1 MPDSPQKV
9 ADAFMKA
16 ALAYEEAALAF
27 PIDDEYRPY
36 YLAFAVDCYWKVRT
50 PMQMWWKL
58 IPTLRNSAE
67 QMKQIWEFSQLS
79 YSGRDDTIEKVI
91 AYADEC
97 QVKLTAGEITQEDHV
112 YPDFS
117 LNI

>member
-1 MPDSPQKV
+1 MP
-9 ADAFMKA
+9 
-16 ALAYEEAALAF
+16 L
-27 PIDDEYRPY
+27 
-36 YLAFAVDCYWKVRT
+36 
-50 PMQMWWKL
+50 
-58 IPTLRNSAE
+58 LRNGAQ

-79 YSGRDDTIEKVI
+79 YSGRDDTVEKVI

-97 QVKLTAGEITQEDHV
+97 QAKLTAGEIKEDDQI